1 VAETLGDLKR
11 THYCGALRESDVGR
25 TVTLMGWAATRRDL
39 GGVVFID
46 LRDREGI
53 CQVVARPEVSKEAHA
68 AADRVRGEY
77 VLAVVGEVAAR
88 SADTVNPKI
97 PTGAVE
103 VLARKI
109 RVLSEARTPPFPI
122 EDELTTSE
130 DIRLKYRYLD
140 LRRPRMQ
147 RNLALRHRVTMDVRR
162 HLDEQGF
169 YEIETPFLTKS
180 TPEGARDYLVP
191 SRIHHGSFYALPQSP
206 QIFKQILMVAGL
218 DKYFQIARC
227 FRDEDLRADRQP
239 EFTQVDIEMSYPRME
254 TIIDLIEP
262 LYQRLTALV
271 GVEVPRPFPRL
282 TYAEA
287 LERYGSDKPD
297 LRFGMEISDV
307 TEEMSTLGLDTF
319 PGLIAAGAR
328 ARAIVLPAAGGVSGT
343 RLRKINEETWLGR
356 IVPDAR
362 ASKRNI
368 FNLKAT
374 DEAVGNLA
382 KKGASEAVARRLLEK
397 AGASRDDT
405 VLVAVDEPAPL
416 AMALGILRLEMGREL
431 KLVDEKAYRLLWVT
445 HFPLFERDAA
455 SGRLQSVNHPFTAP
469 LDEDVPLL
477 DRDPTK
483 VRAQAYDVV
492 LNGTEVGGG
501 SIRIHDSA
509 LQAKVFKLLSLTDEE
524 TRERFGFFIEALQYG
539 TPPHGGIALGL
550 DRIVMILAGESSLR
564 DVIAFPKTA
573 SAADLM
579 SGSPSPV
586 PDDQIKDLGIIV
598 IRPGGR

>member
-11 THYCGALRESDVGR
+11 THYCGALREGDVGR
-25 TVTLMGWAATRRDL
+25 TVTMMGWAATRRDL
-39 GGVVFID
+39 GGVVFVD
-46 LRDREGI
+46 LRDREGL

-88 SADTVNPKI
+88 SSETVNPKI

-103 VLARKI
+103 VLAREI

-122 EDELTTSE
+122 EDELSTSE

-147 RNLALRHRVTMDVRR
+147 RNIALRHRVTMDVRR
-162 HLDEQGF
+162 YLDEQGF

-206 QIFKQILMVAGL
+206 QIFKQILMVAGM

-239 EFTQVDIEMSYPRME
+239 EFTQIDIEMSYARQDTVFELVEGM
-254 TIIDLIEP
+254 
-262 LYQRLTALV
+262 YQRVMRLI
-271 GVEVPRPFPRL
+271 GVEVARPFPRL
-282 TYAEA
+282 PYVEA
-287 LERYGSDKPD
+287 IERYGSDKPD

-319 PGLIAAGAR
+319 PGLISAGAR

-362 ASKRNI
+362 ASKRNLVS
-368 FNLKAT
+368 LKAT
-374 DEAVGNLA
+374 DEGVGNLV
-382 KKGASEAVARRLLEK
+382 KKGAREDAARRLFAK
-397 AGASRDDT
+397 AGAGRDDT

-416 AMALGILRLEMGREL
+416 AMSLGILRLEMGREL
-431 KLVDEKAYRLLWVT
+431 KLVDEKAWRFLWVT
-445 HFPLFERDAA
+445 DFPLFERDPAT
-455 SGRLQSVNHPFTAP
+455 GRYASVNHPFTAP
-469 LDEDVPLL
+469 LDEDILLL
-477 DRDPTK
+477 DRDPGA
-483 VRAQAYDVV
+483 VRSQAYDVV
-492 LNGTEVGGG
+492 LNGTELASG

-509 LQAKVFKLLSLTDEE
+509 LQAKIFKILSLTEEE

-539 TPPHGGIALGL
+539 TPPHGGIAPGL
-550 DRIVMILAGESSLR
+550 DRLVMLLAGESSLR

-586 PDDQIKDLGIIV
+586 RDDQIKDLGIIV
-598 IRPGGR
+598 IRH

>member
-1 VAETLGDLKR
+1 MKR
-11 THYCGALRESDVGR
+11 THYCGALREADVGR

-39 GGVVFID
+39 GGVVFVD

-77 VLAVVGEVAAR
+77 VLAVIGEVARR

-103 VLARKI
+103 VLAREI

-122 EDELTTSE
+122 EDELATSE

-147 RNLALRHRVTMDVRR
+147 RNIALRHRVTMEVRR
-162 HLDEQGF
+162 YLDEQGF

-206 QIFKQILMVAGL
+206 QIFKQILMVAGM
-218 DKYFQIARC
+218 DKYFQVARC

-239 EFTQVDIEMSYPRME
+239 EFTQVDIEMSYPRVD
-254 TIIDLIEP
+254 TIVELIEP

-287 LERYGSDKPD
+287 IERYGSDKPD
-297 LRFGMEISDV
+297 TRFGMEIADV
-307 TEEMSTLGLDTF
+307 SEEMSTLGLDTF
-319 PGLIAAGAR
+319 PGLIGAGAR

-356 IVPDAR
+356 IVADAR
-362 ASKRNI
+362 ASKRNL

-374 DEAVGNLA
+374 DEAVGNLV
-382 KKGASEAVARRLLEK
+382 KKGAREDVARRLFAK
-397 AGASRDDT
+397 TGASRDDT
-405 VLVAVDEPAPL
+405 VLVAVDEPGPL
-416 AMALGILRLEMGREL
+416 AMSLGILRLEMGRAL
-431 KLVDEKAYRLLWVT
+431 GLVDEKAYRFLWVT
-445 HFPLFERDAA
+445 HFPLFERDGAG
-455 SGRLQSVNHPFTAP
+455 GRLQSVNHPFTAP
-469 LDEDVPLL
+469 LDEDLPLL
-477 DRDPTK
+477 DRDPAQA
-483 VRAQAYDVV
+483 RAQAYDIV

-501 SIRIHDSA
+501 SIRIHDSP
-509 LQAKVFKLLSLTDEE
+509 LQAKVFKLLSLTEEE

-550 DRIVMILAGESSLR
+550 DRIVMILACESSLR

-586 PDDQIKDLGIIV
+586 RDDQIKDLGIVV
-598 IRPGGR
+598 IRK

>member
-1 VAETLGDLKR
+1 MAETLGDLQR
-11 THYCGALRESDVGR
+11 THYCGALREGDVGR

-46 LRDREGI
+46 LRDREGL
-53 CQVVARPEVSKEAHA
+53 CQVVARPEVSKDAHA

-77 VLAVVGEVAAR
+77 VLAVIGEVARR

-103 VLARKI
+103 VLAREI

-122 EDELTTSE
+122 EDEIATSE

-147 RNLALRHRVTMDVRR
+147 RNIALRHRVTMDVRR
-162 HLDEQGF
+162 YLDEQGF

-206 QIFKQILMVAGL
+206 QIFKQILMISGL

-227 FRDEDLRADRQP
+227 FRDKDLRADRQP
-239 EFTQVDIEMSYPRME
+239 EFTQVDIEMSYPRVE

-271 GVEVPRPFPRL
+271 GVEVQRPFPRL
-282 TYAEA
+282 TYADA
-287 LERYGSDKPD
+287 MARYGSDKPD
-297 LRFGMEISDV
+297 MRFGMEISDV
-307 TEEMSTLGLDTF
+307 TEEMGTLGLDTF
-319 PGLIAAGAR
+319 PGLISAGAR

-362 ASKRNI
+362 ASKRNL

-382 KKGASEAVARRLLEK
+382 KKGANEGVARRLFEK
-397 AGASRDDT
+397 AGAQRDDT

-416 AMALGILRLEMGREL
+416 AMSLGILRLEMGREL
-431 KLVDEKAYRLLWVT
+431 KLVDEKAYRFLWVT
-445 HFPLFERDAA
+445 DFPLFEREGAG
-455 SGRLQSVNHPFTAP
+455 GRLQSVNHPFTAP
-469 LDEDVPLL
+469 LDEDLPLL
-477 DRDPTK
+477 ETDPA
-483 VRAQAYDVV
+483 RARAKAYDIV

-524 TRERFGFFIEALQYG
+524 TRDRFGFFIEALQYG

-573 SAADLM
+573 SATDLM
-579 SGSPSPV
+579 SGSPSLV
-586 PDDQIKDLGIIV
+586 RDDQVRDLGIVV
-598 IRPGGR
+598 IRK